1 MTIYTAKT
9 TFDAYIYTD
18 AHCHLHLPSLRSQLE
33 KITSDNPQFCL
44 VSASTGAGDWPL
56 LENVQQEMRRHFPQS
71 RFFICLG
78 YHPQEAAK
86 FRTDSDSLERALEQL
101 ERAVRSSKNS
111 LAAVGEIGLDKCLI
125 GKFPAEQR
133 EQVKSLQTKLLKAQ
147 LEIAQRYGKPAV
159 LHCVR
164 AHGAL
169 QDTLRHFPA
178 LPISLLHGFYGS
190 PDLLR
195 SYLKHGLYI
204 SLSASLLLRDS
215 AAPDWPDKKLHW
227 QVLADLLPL
236 ERLLLESDSCQN
248 YDGSPTPPRTTAQT
262 AAVLAELYR
271 CSTETILEQAWSN
284 LQNWLL

>member
-9 TFDAYIYTD
+9 AVDAYIYTD
-18 AHCHLHLPSLRSQLE
+18 AHCHLHLPALRSQLE
-33 KITSDNPQFCL
+33 KIASENPQFCL
-44 VSASTGAGDWPL
+44 VSASAGADDWPL
-56 LENVQQEMRRHFPQS
+56 LENVQQEMRRRFPQS

-86 FRTDSDSLERALEQL
+86 FRTGSNSLERALEQL
-101 ERAVRSSKNS
+101 EKAVRSSKNGV
-111 LAAVGEIGLDKCLI
+111 AAVGEIGLDKSLI

-133 EQVKSLQTKLLKAQ
+133 EQAKSLQTKLLKAQ

-169 QDTLRHFPA
+169 QDALRHFPG
-178 LPISLLHGFYGS
+178 LPISLLHGFSGS

-195 SYLKHGLYI
+195 SYLKYGLYI

-215 AAPDWPDKKLHW
+215 AAPDWPDKKLRW
-227 QVLADLLPL
+227 QALTDILPL

-248 YDGSPTPPRTTAQT
+248 YNGSPTPPRSTVHTTAI
-262 AAVLAELYR
+262 LAELYR
-271 CSTETILEQAWSN
+271 CSAETILEQAWSN